1 MPSHAVEILDS
12 TLREGE
18 QMQNISYAPSE
29 KYTLAQTLLSEVN
42 ADRIEIASALGSDV
56 ETESVR
62 RIADWAMTMGCIER
76 LEVLGFTDGH
86 KSVDWIAQT
95 GVRTVNL
102 LVKGSAKHLQI
113 QLGKTPEEHFRDI
126 EDTVNYAQDNDM
138 TVNVYLE
145 HFSNGITDSPDYV
158 HDIITFLKDL
168 GVRRIMLSDTMG
180 ILQPFDTYNII
191 SKLVDEFPFVHFDF
205 HSHNDYGMAT
215 ANALA
220 AARAGIS
227 GIHTTVNG
235 LGERAGNCPLD
246 EVVVSLR
253 DFLNIDTQ
261 INEHNLHKVSRLV
274 ESFSGQR
281 VSAHKPIYGSNVFV
295 QTAGIHADG
304 DRKGNLY
311 HNKLTPQRFGRTQE
325 YALGKLSGRASL
337 DLNLEMLGISLN
349 ESQKEILLKKII
361 QLGERKENVTAD
373 DLPYL
378 VSDIFDDKKHAA
390 FRLVNCAITTT
401 YRMKPYAAIK
411 CSYNGKECDGY
422 SYGDGGYDAF
432 MNALQVVL
440 KEFGIV
446 MPHLADYTVTIPPG
460 GRTDALV
467 QTNIVWEYSDSDDE
481 PPHRISTRSVNSDQ
495 ILAAIDATIKMIN
508 IRVKE

>member
-1 MPSHAVEILDS
+1 MPSHSVEILDS

-29 KYTLAQTLLSEVN
+29 KYTIAQTLLSEVN
-42 ADRIEIASALGSDV
+42 ADRIEIASALGT
-56 ETESVR
+56 EHEIESVR
-62 RIADWAMTMGCIER
+62 RIADWADNLGCIDR

-86 KSVDWIAQT
+86 KSVDWIKQAGVQT
-95 GVRTVNL
+95 INL
-102 LVKGSAKHLQI
+102 LAKGSAKHLQI
-113 QLGKTPEEHFRDI
+113 QLGKTADEHFRDI
-126 EDTVNYAQDNDM
+126 EETVNYAHDNEM

-158 HDIITFLKDL
+158 HDIITHLKNL

-180 ILQPFDTYNII
+180 ILQPFDTYDILSRII
-191 SKLVDEFPFVHFDF
+191 DEFPFVHFDF
-205 HSHNDYGMAT
+205 HSHNDYGLAT

-220 AARAGIS
+220 AARAGIH
-227 GIHTTVNG
+227 GIHATVNG

-246 EVVVSLR
+246 EVVVGIR
-253 DFLNIDTQ
+253 DFLDIRTQ

-295 QTAGIHADG
+295 QTAGVHADG

-311 HNKLTPQRFGRTQE
+311 HNKLTPNRFGRTQE

-337 DLNLEMLGISLN
+337 DLNLEMLGIILS

-390 FRLVNCAITTT
+390 FRLLNCAITTT

-411 CSYNGKECDGY
+411 CSYNGEERDGY

-432 MNALQVVL
+432 MNALKVVL
-440 KEFGIV
+440 KEFNL
-446 MPHLADYTVTIPPG
+446 PELHLADYTVTIPPG

-467 QTNIVWEYSDSDDE
+467 QTNIVWEYSDDDRKL
-481 PPHRISTRSVNSDQ
+481 P
-495 ILAAIDATIKMIN
+495 
-508 IRVKE
+508 

>member
-113 QLGKTPEEHFRDI
+113 QLGKTPEEHFRNI

-191 SKLVDEFPFVHFDF
+191 SNLVDEFPFVHFDF

-261 INEHNLHKVSRLV
+261 INDHNLHKVSRLV

-337 DLNLEMLGISLN
+337 DLNLEMLGISLS
-349 ESQKEILLKKII
+349 ESQKEI
-361 QLGERKENVTAD
+361 
-373 DLPYL
+373 
-378 VSDIFDDKKHAA
+378 
-390 FRLVNCAITTT
+390 
-401 YRMKPYAAIK
+401 
-411 CSYNGKECDGY
+411 
-422 SYGDGGYDAF
+422 
-432 MNALQVVL
+432 
-440 KEFGIV
+440 
-446 MPHLADYTVTIPPG
+446 
-460 GRTDALV
+460 
-467 QTNIVWEYSDSDDE
+467 
-481 PPHRISTRSVNSDQ
+481 
-495 ILAAIDATIKMIN
+495 
-508 IRVKE
+508 

>member
-113 QLGKTPEEHFRDI
+113 QLGKTPEEHFRNI

-191 SKLVDEFPFVHFDF
+191 SNLVDEFPFVHFDF

-349 ESQKEILLKKII
+349 ETQKEILLKKII

-411 CSYNGKECDGY
+411 CAYNGEEKDGY

-440 KEFGIV
+440 KEFGIT
-446 MPHLADYTVTIPPG
+446 MPHLVDYTVTIPPG

-481 PPHRISTRSVNSDQ
+481 PPHRIATRSVNSDQ